1 MPRPLFLSAILLSA
15 AAATAQAQ
23 TQAPTLYHRLGGYD
37 AIAAV
42 TDAFVVR
49 LVQHPDLGP
58 FFRGH
63 GLDSQKRL
71 RQLVVD
77 QLCALTGGPCVYLG
91 RDMKTAHAGLGIT
104 AAQWTAAVDAMVMTL
119 QQFKVPMREQ
129 DELLKLVGPLES
141 QIVERK

>member
-1 MPRPLFLSAILLSA
+1 MLRPLVVSVILAASA
-15 AAATAQAQ
+15 APVQAQ

-42 TDAFVVR
+42 ADAFIVR

-63 GLDSQKRL
+63 GVDSQKRL

-77 QLCALTGGPCVYLG
+77 QLCAVTGGPCVYVG
-91 RDMKTAHAGLGIT
+91 RDMRTAHAGLGIT
-104 AAQWTAAVDAMVMTL
+104 RAHWDAAVAELVAVL
-119 QQFKVPMREQ
+119 RQFKVPAREQ
-129 DELLKLVGPLES
+129 DELLKLVGPLEV
-141 QIVERK
+141 QIVERR